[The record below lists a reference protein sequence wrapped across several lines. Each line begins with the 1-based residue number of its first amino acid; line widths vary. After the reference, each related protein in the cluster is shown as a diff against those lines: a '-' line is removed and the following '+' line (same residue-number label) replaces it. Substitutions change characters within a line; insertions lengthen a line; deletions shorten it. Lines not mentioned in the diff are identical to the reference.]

1 MKKLLCLLSILS
13 LLTTAAFA
21 ATVPAGTEIVLG
33 LKRHKSQRTMHSKLN
48 AIVKKDVYIDN
59 KLVFAANDKAEIYI
73 LENNKA
79 KFFGR
84 GGTLILSGGVVYDIN
99 GKAHDVEIKEQYTGK
114 NAQFLAKLLIFKKGQ
129 NVVIYPSQNF
139 VVKLNQKFKI

>member
-13 LLTTAAFA
+13 FLTTSAFA
-21 ATVPAGTEIVLG
+21 QTVPAGTEIVLR

-48 AIVKKDVYIDN
+48 AIVKKDVYIDD

-73 LENNKA
+73 LKNNKA

-84 GGTLILSGGVVYDIN
+84 GGTLILSGGMVYDVN
-99 GKAHDVEIKEQYTGK
+99 GKAHDVEIQEQYTGK
-114 NAQFLAKLLIFKKGQ
+114 NAPFLAKLLIFKKGQ

-139 VVKLNQKFKI
+139 VVKLSQKFKI

>member
-13 LLTTAAFA
+13 FLTTSAFA
-21 ATVPAGTEIVLG
+21 QTVPAGTEIVLG

-48 AIVKKDVYIDN
+48 AIVKKDVYIND

-73 LENNKA
+73 LKNSKA

-84 GGTLILSGGVVYDIN
+84 GGTLILSGGMVYDVN
-99 GKAHDVEIKEQYTGK
+99 GKAHDVEIQEQYTGK
-114 NAQFLAKLLIFKKGQ
+114 NAPFLAKLLIFKKGQ
-129 NVVIYPSQNF
+129 NVVIYTSQNF
-139 VVKLNQKFKI
+139 VVKLSQKFKI